1 MKIGVTAI
9 GGKMGRLIAEEVLN
23 NDLTDLSGALTR
35 QGYEE
40 VGTDIGV
47 FLQREPLNISITDS
61 LETLFT
67 DADVVIDFS
76 APERTRQCIVAA
88 ADFHK
93 PLVCGTTGL
102 NTEDKQLIQKHSI
115 DCPILYSSNMSVGIN
130 LLLEI
135 TANLAKKLYEG
146 YDIEIVEAHHR
157 QKTDAPSGTALAL
170 GEAAAQGRG
179 WNPLEVFNHP
189 RWGRVGKR
197 NEKEIGFSVI
207 RGGDLA
213 GEHQVM
219 FIGDSESI
227 TLTHNSF
234 NHAIYAQGAVRAA
247 IWLYGKQNGLYSM
260 QDVLAIHHND

>member
-9 GGKMGRLIAEEVLN
+9 GGRMGKLVAEEVIG

-40 VGTDIGV
+40 VGTDIGL
-47 FLQREPLNISITDS
+47 FLQKDPVGVNITDS
-61 LETLFT
+61 LDALFT
-67 DADVVIDFS
+67 NADVVIDFS
-76 APERTRQCIVAA
+76 APEQTRQCILAA
-88 ADFHK
+88 ATAHK

-102 NTEDKQLIQKHSI
+102 TPEDKQLMKEHSI
-115 DCPILYSSNMSVGIN
+115 DCPILYSTNMSVGIN
-130 LLLEI
+130 LLLSI

-157 QKTDAPSGTALAL
+157 SKVDAPSGTALAL

-179 WNPLEVFNHP
+179 WNPLEVFRHP
-189 RWGRVGKR
+189 RWGQISKR
-197 NEKEIGFSVI
+197 SDQEIGFSVI

-213 GEHQVM
+213 GKHEVM
-219 FIGDSESI
+219 FIGENESI
-227 TLTHNSF
+227 TLTHESF

-247 IWLYGKQNGLYSM
+247 IWLYGKRSGLYSM
-260 QDVLAIHHND
+260 QDVLAIHHQ